1 MELLEGLAVHLLV
14 KFLWNKYE
22 SWRSVPPPPA
32 AIEAVEASQSVQLPT
47 WVTNTPEDCFVGI
60 SRPCQS
66 IEEARQQA
74 IDSAISQVLQAMG
87 ADYNLTHKSLI
98 SAGSSHVQHDLEERL
113 VYTSNWFVNAV
124 QQGIEESEIQQ
135 IQDKHVCFILVRLP
149 ESKIEWFRKMT
160 VGPNLAARM
169 VENGSD
175 EIVIEVRETSGVSAT
190 LTDYRISI
198 TSNNRHAGLITMFA
212 WKVPESSTEN
222 FEGAIGRSCSL
233 KSDSQTISIPCASP
247 DKDIGALVLGTERR
261 VNIVLRG
268 HDEIGRPV
276 SLPVAIH

>member
-1 MELLEGLAVHLLV
+1 VELLEGLAVHLLV

-32 AIEAVEASQSVQLPT
+32 TIEAVEASQSVELPT
-47 WVTNTPEDCFVGI
+47 WVTNTPKDCFVGI

-98 SAGSSHVQHDLEERL
+98 SGGSSHVQHDLEERL

-124 QQGIEESEIQQ
+124 QQGIEDSKIQQ
-135 IQDKHVCFILVRLP
+135 IQDQHVCFVLVRLP

-160 VGPNLAARM
+160 IGPKLTASMLKHNGDAM
-169 VENGSD
+169 VIG
-175 EIVIEVRETSGVSAT
+175 IRETNGVSVT
-190 LTDYRISI
+190 LTDYRILI
-198 TSNNRHAGLITMFA
+198 TRNNRHADLITMFA
-212 WKVPESSTEN
+212 WKVPESTTES

-233 KSDSQTISIPCASP
+233 KSDSLTISIPCASP